1 MKFAT
6 LLVQLMLASLMLVTF
21 RTQETSAVPAVLYDD
36 DYYYS
41 RSGRF
46 YRRPRYYRR
55 RYIRG
60 VDQPSELNYQPQ
72 FSLDDAQP

>member
-21 RTQETSAVPAVLYDD
+21 RTQETSAVPVVLYED

-41 RSGRF
+41 RSGRY

-60 VDQPSELNYQPQ
+60 VDQPIQLDYQPQ
-72 FSLDDAQP
+72 SSLDEAQP